1 MRRIMLLV
9 VVALVMAAMLAMGA
23 GPVLAHGNPGCG
35 AYGTGEYASE
45 NEPGTMGENISAGAP
60 HGGMAGTSG
69 AKICS
74 ISHPSP

>member
-1 MRRIMLLV
+1 MRRIMML

-23 GPVLAHGNPGCG
+23 GPVLAEGNPGCG

-45 NEPGTMGENISAGAP
+45 NEPGTLGEGISGQAP

-69 AKICS
+69 AKNCS
-74 ISHPSP
+74 AIHPSP